1 MDQIY
6 AQAMKRPPI
15 LYELLVAQII
25 NIIANNTMCSDQ
37 FLACIDRNYFERCIL
52 HSEKALK
59 LLKLAFTSS
68 ENLLK
73 VPANEESKTK
83 LEKNVAFLS
92 KLIKVQRMAAAH

>member
-68 ENLLK
+68 ENLVK
-73 VPANEESKTK
+73 VAKDEERNAR
-83 LEKNVAFLS
+83 LEDNIALFKN
-92 KLIKVQRMAAAH
+92 

>member
-1 MDQIY
+1 
-6 AQAMKRPPI
+6 MKRPPI

-68 ENLLK
+68 ENLVK
-73 VPANEESKTK
+73 VAKDEERNAR
-83 LEKNVAFLS
+83 LEDNIALFKN
-92 KLIKVQRMAAAH
+92 